1 MRAPTLLALM
11 GMVCLLSAPD
21 AQGHAAPVDDV
32 VISQAADA
40 TTLATTPIYQ
50 PYVITAGCCDQG
62 WEVNNVAP
70 SVGCCDQGWSLRSE
84 IMSGRTLVAI
94 AALAAL
100 LLAATFSHRFTNK
113 QQSQWT

>member
-1 MRAPTLLALM
+1 MRSATLLALM

-21 AQGHAAPVDDV
+21 AQGQAAPVGDV
-32 VISQAADA
+32 VISQAADV
-40 TTLATTPIYQ
+40 TTPATTPIYQ

-62 WEVNNVAP
+62 W
-70 SVGCCDQGWSLRSE
+70 SFRSQ
-84 IMSGRTLVAI
+84 IVSGRTLVAI